1 MAMSLPVRSPV
12 PAPPQRG
19 DWERYKQRI
28 AHLYLEENKP
38 LREVAD
44 IMRIEHDFTATYVSA
59 PPQEKATP
67 EPPKPLL
74 AERRLAMGPV
84 SSFGETYFWSSSFCS
99 DFKARS

>member
-1 MAMSLPVRSPV
+1 MSLPVRSPV

-67 EPPKPLL
+67 RVPE
-74 AERRLAMGPV
+74 AASGGEAASDGA
-84 SSFGETYFWSSSFCS
+84 SFILWRDRFWSSSFCS